1 VISGTNLRGLRVA
14 LIAALALG
22 VAMPGPAQ
30 AQFSKSYKFLES
42 VKKKEGQE
50 VTDALAEP
58 GTTIINTRDVTTG
71 ETALHIVTA
80 RRDTTWISFLLG
92 KGADPNIRDPRVRH
106 RWL

>member
-42 VKKKEGQE
+42 VKKKEGRRSP
-50 VTDALAEP
+50 TLWP
-58 GTTIINTRDVTTG
+58 NR
-71 ETALHIVTA
+71 A
-80 RRDTTWISFLLG
+80 RRSSTPAMSPRAKPRCIS
-92 KGADPNIRDPRVRH
+92 
-106 RWL
+106 